1 MIETSNASASIAES
15 TGPEALERLLGDRGD
30 ASNPVGDAALL
41 AADERA
47 ELPAAG
53 EELLHRYG
61 FNAEF
66 VPVELGGRFTS
77 AEHLMRTAR
86 AVFRRDS
93 ALGIGYGVTSLIA
106 AVPVWISGRADQQRA
121 FADLL
126 LSGRRASA
134 CYTELPHGADFT
146 RDELTARQNGGRLLL
161 NGRKDL
167 VNNVGRSDAL
177 LVFARTGQRAGSR
190 SHSHVLVERTEL
202 PPDRVTFGPRYHSA
216 GVRGCQLGGVEFRD
230 CPVRPEAVLGTPGV
244 AEGTGLETV
253 MRAFQVTRSVLPG
266 MMTGVVDTQLRT
278 VARFAF
284 TRRLYGRPLADL
296 PQSRAVLAGVF
307 ADLLAADCLATV
319 AARGLHLLTSQ
330 TVTLAAAV
338 KYFVPVLL
346 QDAAYDL
353 SVLLGARSYLR
364 EGEYAIFQKHLRD
377 LPVVTLAHASSAVC
391 LASIV
396 PYLPVLARRAWQ
408 PDTASAP
415 DALFQ
420 PGAPLPPLDLS
431 GLSLTAGADD
441 LAGTLRA
448 AAMLPRVADD
458 PWLAGPV
465 AALVAEL
472 DMLRDRA
479 AALPPRERTV
489 TAGRPGFGL
498 ARRYA
503 SVLAGAACV
512 GVWHAA
518 PPGSFLA
525 DPAWASLALRR
536 LAARLGRD
544 TVPAQRRA
552 TATVDERLCA
562 ELTDRL
568 ADGRAC
574 TLTAERLAG

>member
-1 MIETSNASASIAES
+1 MIETRHPTATTVAS
-15 TGPEALERLLGDRGD
+15 TGPEALAGLLGDPAD
-30 ASNPVGDAALL
+30 PDNPVGDAAVL

-66 VPVELGGRFTS
+66 VPAELGGRLTS

-106 AVPVWISGRADQQRA
+106 AVPVWIAGRPDQRRA
-121 FADLL
+121 LADLL
-126 LSGRRASA
+126 LAGGRASA

-146 RDELTARQNGGRLLL
+146 RDELTARPEGDRLLL

-177 LVFARTGQRAGSR
+177 LVFARTGQRVGSR
-190 SHSHVLVERTEL
+190 SHSHVLVERPDL
-202 PPDRVTFGPRYHSA
+202 PPDRVAFGPRYHSA

-230 CPVRPEAVLGTPGV
+230 CPVRPDALLGTPGV

-266 MMTGVVDTQLRT
+266 MMTGVLDTQLRT
-278 VARFAF
+278 VARFAL
-284 TRRLYGRPLADL
+284 TRRLYGRPVVDL

-319 AARGLHLLTSQ
+319 AARGLHLLAAQ

-408 PDTASAP
+408 PGTPPAP

-420 PGAPLPPLDLS
+420 PGGPLPALDLG
-431 GLSLTAGADD
+431 GLSLIAGADD

-448 AAMLPRVADD
+448 AAGLPRVTDD
-458 PWLAGPV
+458 PWLARPV

-472 DMLRDRA
+472 DVLRDRA
-479 AALPPRERTV
+479 AGLPPRERTV
-489 TAGRPGFGL
+489 TAGRPGFAL
-498 ARRYA
+498 AGRYA
-503 SVLAGAACV
+503 IVLAGAACV
-512 GVWHAA
+512 GVWQAA
-518 PPGSFLA
+518 PAGSFLA
-525 DPAWASLALRR
+525 DPAWVGLALGR

-544 TVPAQRRA
+544 AVPAGRGA
-552 TATVDERLCA
+552 TASADERLCA
-562 ELTDRL
+562 ELTDRI
-568 ADGRAC
+568 ADNRAC